1 MPQALTLSPVI
12 RKYGI
17 NLGAPY
23 RPLSIR
29 IRLKQIKLAGPPLS
43 GTCIVYV
50 CVCVCVCV
58 GACVCVGGM
67 YGSSSLCL
75 SDTYSVCFGN
85 QPVNNDYY

>member
-29 IRLKQIKLAGPPLS
+29 IRLKQIKLAGPALCQEPVFFS
-43 GTCIVYV
+43 R
-50 CVCVCVCV
+50 VCVCVCV
-58 GACVCVGGM
+58 GGG
-67 YGSSSLCL
+67 GAA
-75 SDTYSVCFGN
+75 
-85 QPVNNDYY
+85 VNNIYKGCMDPHHCV